1 MYLVRKSLSLQ
12 EKRREA
18 LSLSESDSQI
28 LRLSEKFYRD
38 YPNPPYKEIL
48 KKKARG
54 YNCLLFQTHYEYF
67 ICIPYRTEIQHRYA
81 YKFKNSYRS
90 QKHNSGLDYS
100 KMVIIKD
107 ADYLDD
113 KKTLI
118 DRDEYKETMINLG
131 KIKKDALKFLEEYIN
146 HMQGQKLL
154 HTKEF
159 TRRYQYSSLQYFHS
173 ILGIPKSL
181 IF

>member
-1 MYLVRKSLSLQ
+1 MSLP
-12 EKRREA
+12 
-18 LSLSESDSQI
+18 ESDNQI

-38 YPNPPYKEIL
+38 YPNPPYYEIL
-48 KKKARG
+48 KKKKRG

-81 YKFKNSYRS
+81 YRFKNTCRS
-90 QKHNSGLDYS
+90 QKHKSGLDYL

-107 ADYLDD
+107 LEYLDD
-113 KKTLI
+113 KIALI
-118 DRDEYKETMINLG
+118 DKDEYKETMRNLE
-131 KIKKDALKFLEEYIN
+131 KIKKDALEFLEDYIQ

-154 HTKEF
+154 HKKEF
-159 TRRYQYSSLQYFHS
+159 ARRYQYSSLPYFHS
-173 ILGIPKSL
+173 ILGISKSP

>member
-18 LSLSESDSQI
+18 LSLPESDSQI

-48 KKKARG
+48 KKKASG